1 MWIYFE
7 TGHWRTNMK
16 RKRFKTL
23 LSTVLLGTMLITA
36 GACGEKFEIS
46 GDDLTKGIKAESSD
60 TIDTYNE
67 EDNRE
72 AFNFSMDLFKS
83 NLLCDNTLISPIS
96 VFSALGM
103 TANGAREN
111 TLAQMEEVFGLSRE
125 KINKLLELYKRNLPD
140 EDKLKVNMAN
150 SIWFKEDES
159 FNVNE
164 NFLQTNANYYD
175 AAIYEAPF
183 DDTTLKS
190 INDWVSD
197 ETDGMIENILEEIPD
212 DVVMYLINALSFV
225 AEWDSIY
232 NENDIVEGAFA
243 ADDGTTQT
251 ADMMYSEENK
261 YIEDGEAKGFIKNY
275 AGGKYAFV
283 AMLPPEDLHLS
294 AYVSGLS
301 SDKLRLMIKNAKD
314 ESVNVMMPKFTT
326 EYEVE
331 MSDILV
337 MMGMEDA
344 FDKDKADLRDLGTAG
359 GNLYISR
366 VIHKTKIDVD
376 EKGTKAGA
384 ATMVEIREE
393 SAQIDGGNTVYL
405 DRPFLYLIVD
415 TESYLP
421 LFIGTTLYVE

>member
-1 MWIYFE
+1 
-7 TGHWRTNMK
+7 MK
-16 RKRFKTL
+16 SKRFKTL
-23 LSTVLLGTMLITA
+23 LSTLLLGTMLITV
-36 GACGEKFEIS
+36 GACGEKVEIS
-46 GDDLTKGIKAESSD
+46 GEDLTKGFKAESAD
-60 TIDTYNE
+60 IMDTYNE
-67 EDNRE
+67 EDNKA
-72 AFNFSMDLFKS
+72 AFNFSMELFKR

-140 EDKLKVNMAN
+140 EEKLKVNMAN
-150 SIWFKEDES
+150 SIWFKKDET
-159 FNVNE
+159 FKVVE
-164 NFLQTNANYYD
+164 KFLQTNANYYD

-190 INDWVSD
+190 MNDWVSE
-197 ETDGMIENILEEIPD
+197 ETDEMIKDIVDEIPD
-212 DVVMYLINALSFV
+212 DAVMYLINALSFV
-225 AEWDSIY
+225 AEWDKIY
-232 NENDIVEGAFA
+232 SENEIGEGTFL

-251 ADMMYSEENK
+251 VDMMYSVENK

-294 AYVSGLS
+294 AYVAGLS

-344 FDKDKADLRDLGTAG
+344 FHKDKADLKDLGTADR
-359 GNLYISR
+359 NLYIGR

-384 ATMVEIREE
+384 ATVVEVIKEAALIE
-393 SAQIDGGNTVYL
+393 PENTVHL

-421 LFIGTTLYVE
+421 LFIGTTLHVE